1 MEALQNNLITIKPL
15 DMSYLDEFVQ
25 AVQESSHT
33 VGKWMPWCTT
43 DYSRDEAQF
52 WFNYCQL
59 NIDNK
64 SAYDLGIFLTS
75 NDRLVGGISI
85 NRINRMDMIGSI
97 GYWVRESMQ
106 NQGIA
111 SNAIELIK
119 TFGFDSLD
127 LTRLEII
134 ILEDNFISKKLAEK
148 TGAKLECLARNR
160 LVFKDKPSDALV
172 YSLIPER
179 N

>member
-1 MEALQNNLITIKPL
+1 METLKNNLITIKPFET
-15 DMSYLDEFVQ
+15 SYLDEFVD
-25 AVQESSHT
+25 AVRESENT
-33 VGKWMPWCTT
+33 VGQWMPWCTR
-43 DYSRDEAQF
+43 DYSMDEAQF

-75 NDRLVGGISI
+75 NDQLVGGISI
-85 NRINRMDMIGSI
+85 NRINRMDMIASI

-119 TFGFDSLD
+119 TFGFETLG

-148 TGAKLECLARNR
+148 SGAKLECLARNR
-160 LVFKDKPSDALV
+160 LIFKEKPSDALV
-172 YSLIPER
+172 YSLIP
-179 N
+179 

>member
-25 AVQESSHT
+25 AVRESSNT
-33 VGKWMPWCTT
+33 VGKWLPWCTA

-75 NDRLVGGISI
+75 NDQFVGGISI
-85 NRINRMDMIGSI
+85 NRINRLDMIGTV
-97 GYWVRESMQ
+97 GYWIRESMQ

-119 TFGFDSLD
+119 TLGFETLG
-127 LTRLEII
+127 LTRLELI
-134 ILEDNFISKKLAEK
+134 ILEDNFFSKRLAEK
-148 TGAKLECLARNR
+148 AGAKLECLARNR
-160 LVFKDKPSDALV
+160 LVFKDKARDALV
-172 YSLIPER
+172 YSLIP
-179 N
+179 